1 MANTVAIEFAGD
13 ARKLQAAAQDAERA
27 NLGVADS
34 ASRASDDMLEA
45 SRGADT
51 YTDRVGALG
60 AGVEGMSGAFE
71 SAGAA
76 VQGLAD
82 LQSAG
87 VERAQRL
94 ARAANDVR
102 QAVEDQQQAI
112 RDASQAMIDSDQA
125 AVDMEQAQLDAASAQ
140 RDYNEAVREHGA
152 NSIEA
157 RQAQIDLK
165 QAGVD
170 LRQAQED
177 ANQAVRDG
185 AQASIDAE
193 AATLDL
199 AEAQREANPP
209 DLQKWAD
216 QVNMVTPLLSGLIG
230 VVGLVTAAQWAW
242 NAAQLASPT
251 TWIIVAIAALIAIIV
266 VIATKTDWFQRAWR
280 ASWRWI
286 KDAAKN
292 TWDWLKQVPGWIGT
306 AFRKVADFITLPFR
320 AAFNAVAR
328 LWNRTVG
335 SLSFTIPG
343 WVPGIGGNG
352 FSMPKLPTF
361 HQGGRVPG
369 APGTEVLSVLQAGET
384 VTSVAG
390 SVGGGRE
397 EWVRLDLGELGDA
410 LLGPIARAVSRRGGS
425 VTALGVRVTRAGTV
439 V

>member
-13 ARKLQAAAQDAERA
+13 ARKLQQAGKNAEQA

-34 ASRASDDMLEA
+34 ASRASDDMMEA
-45 SRGADT
+45 GRGAQT

-60 AGVEGMSGAFE
+60 AGVSGMTDAFDA
-71 SAGAA
+71 AGAA

-82 LQSAG
+82 FQSAG

-94 ARAANDVR
+94 ARASNDVR
-102 QAVEDQQQAI
+102 QAMEDQQQAV

-125 AVDMEQAQLDAASAQ
+125 VVDMEQAQLDAAAAQ
-140 RDYNEAVREHGA
+140 RDYNEAVKEHGKD
-152 NSIEA
+152 SIEA

-177 ANQAVRDG
+177 SNQAIRDG

-216 QVNMVTPLLSGLIG
+216 QVSMITPILSGLMG

-242 NAAQLASPT
+242 NAAQWASPT
-251 TWIIVAIAALIAIIV
+251 TWIIAAVIALVAVIV
-266 VIATKTDWFQRAWR
+266 LIATKTDWFQRAWR
-280 ASWRWI
+280 NSWKWI

-292 TWDWLKQVPGWIGT
+292 TWDWLKQVPGWVGG
-306 AFRKVADFITLPFR
+306 AFRKIADFITLPFR

-328 LWNRTVG
+328 LWNNTLG

-352 FSMPKLPTF
+352 FSMPRVPTF

-369 APGTEVLSVLQAGET
+369 APGTEVLAMLQAGET
-384 VTSVAG
+384 VTSTAG
-390 SVGGGRE
+390 SVAGGGEQWIR
-397 EWVRLDLGELGDA
+397 VDLGELGEA
-410 LLGPIARAVSRRGGS
+410 LLAPIAKAVGRRGGS
-425 VTALGVRVTRAGTV
+425 VTALGVRVTAGRV